1 MTPKKVAD
9 MRTFGDV
16 IKVSKYKLWSFK
28 FKNTVYEIHKYFADP
43 LETIQGQYLTK
54 KQSKRHI
61 SMEN

>member
-1 MTPKKVAD
+1 M
-9 MRTFGDV
+9 
-16 IKVSKYKLWSFK
+16 
-28 FKNTVYEIHKYFADP
+28 VYEIHKYFADP